1 VIQEWW
7 NAKNPAVPKPE
18 RDSSSLSVKRNS
30 FSGMKN
36 NKFYKFHIDSSVKEM
51 KNHLVPAFTGMTKG
65 LSKWKKH

>member
-1 VIQEWW
+1 
-7 NAKNPAVPKPE
+7 
-18 RDSSSLSVKRNS
+18 
-30 FSGMKN
+30 MKN